1 MKMKPILTNEDF
13 KRVIKNGDLKN
24 KTEAEVIQLM
34 KAKKLSREDI
44 DDVLGFCNENKI
56 HFNKKP
62 RTSAKN
68 TEATQRVRNRMKS
81 SNSLF
86 GVYGCHIGDYS
97 LLSTEEEKDL
107 GRLIVKGR
115 KANAELDYL
124 EDNDI
129 ISTIPFSS
137 ILFLEE
143 TYGKSISELLTEYES
158 ELRSIA
164 SEGMKAR
171 ERFINSNL
179 RLAYS
184 IAKKHKATGID
195 LEDLIQEANIGLM
208 RAVDKY
214 DPERGFR
221 FATMAS
227 WWIEQAVNRGICNKS
242 RAIRVPVH
250 IWEKNQKIKKFE
262 RRYQQENGE
271 KPSLQEYAVFLD
283 CSLEQAT
290 HILSSM
296 QATASL
302 DKEIEAK
309 KKDPLCLADVVV
321 DKKNTEDVVD
331 KQLLKGTISEILD
344 DMNLQEEERSI
355 FVNRFGLENTVPKT
369 LSELG
374 KMFNMKENQINRL
387 ISKIL
392 VRFQTPDRMNLLK
405 DYYSEL

>member
-13 KRVIKNGDLKN
+13 KRVIKNGDFKT
-24 KTEAEVIQLM
+24 KTEAEVISLM
-34 KAKKLSREDI
+34 KAKNLSSEEI
-44 DDVLGFCNENKI
+44 EDVLGFCDENEI
-56 HFNKKP
+56 HFSKKT
-62 RTSAKN
+62 RTSKKN
-68 TEATQRVRNRMKS
+68 LDATQKAQKRIKA

-86 GVYGCHIGDYS
+86 SLYGSHVGDYS
-97 LLSTEEEKDL
+97 LLSVEEEQAL
-107 GRLIVKGR
+107 GRLVVKGK

-124 EDNDI
+124 EDNDV
-129 ISTIPFSS
+129 ISNIPFSS
-137 ILFLEE
+137 ILYIEE
-143 TYGKSISELLTEYES
+143 TYQKSISELLKDYKTE
-158 ELRSIA
+158 LQNIA
-164 SEGMKAR
+164 AQGAKAR
-171 ERFINSNL
+171 EKFINSNL

-184 IAKKHKATGID
+184 IAKKHKAAGID

-283 CSLEQAT
+283 CSLEQAS

-309 KKDPLCLADVVV
+309 RKDPLCLADVVV
-321 DKKNTEDVVD
+321 DKKNTEELVD
-331 KQLLKGTISEILD
+331 KKLLKGTISEILD
-344 DMNLQEEERSI
+344 DMNLQENERSI

-369 LSELG
+369 LGELG

-392 VRFQTPDRMNLLK
+392 TRFQTPERMNLLK
-405 DYYSEL
+405 EYYSEL